1 MVGLRHIVECFK
13 NNINGIYVNDKN
25 KYDIVKYV
33 DILKEII
40 HIRSLPVKLTL
51 ICLTFN
57 LHLII
62 HIRFFS

>member
-1 MVGLRHIVECFK
+1 MVGLRHKIKCFK
-13 NNINGIYVNDKN
+13 NNINGIYVNDIN
-25 KYDIVKYV
+25 EYDIVKYV

-57 LHLII
+57 LHCITMK
-62 HIRFFS
+62 HI

>member
-1 MVGLRHIVECFK
+1 MVGLRHIIECFK
-13 NNINGIYVNDKN
+13 NNINGIYVNN
-25 KYDIVKYV
+25 INEYDIVKYV

-57 LHLII
+57 
-62 HIRFFS
+62 